1 MKKSNEKIQDLS
13 AYSRS
18 EMLRAL
24 DRALKAKDPRKQQLL
39 RDYQAL
45 WAAIVSILE
54 HIDSETYKSVR

>member
-18 EMLRAL
+18 EMLRAS
-24 DRALKAKDPRKQQLL
+24 DRALKTKDPRKQKLL

-45 WAAIVSILE
+45 WTALESILE